1 VRLFFIA
8 CSNLSF
14 FSPLTSQSP
23 ASSYWGID
31 ASFQYGDARTTIQPV
46 TAGILD
52 SGTTLLYVTSDAY
65 KTIQNMTG
73 AVLDDRTG
81 LLKVTKTQFANM
93 KSFYI
98 QVSGD
103 VSHLDFRFRSFMTF
117 PSHWQI
123 TMELIP
129 DALSVP
135 PSSLNAS
142 SDDVYLIFG
151 DLGEMSST
159 GFEFILGYFV
169 HQRFYIS
176 YDSENK
182 RVGLAP
188 TKYTFQRVNNPNE

>member
-1 VRLFFIA
+1 MCALFFIA
-8 CSNLSF
+8 CSSLPL

-31 ASFQYGDARTTIQPV
+31 ASFQYGDARATIQPL

-52 SGTTLLYVTSDAY
+52 SGTTLLYLTSDAY
-65 KTIQNMTG
+65 KTIQDTTG
-73 AVLDDRTG
+73 AVLDSHTG

-93 KSFYI
+93 KSLYI
-98 QVSGD
+98 VTAG
-103 VSHLDFRFRSFMTF
+103 VRRLHFRFRLFTTF
-117 PSHWQI
+117 PSQI

-135 PSSLNAS
+135 PSSVNAS

-151 DLGEMSST
+151 DLGKMSST
-159 GFEFILGYFV
+159 GLQFILGYFV

-176 YDSENK
+176 YDSENQ

-188 TKYTFQRVNNPNE
+188 TEYTSQRVNNPSG